1 MIRRL
6 RWPPP
11 GLGLGTPLNLALLS
25 DKARAGFGRTLWLST
40 LLGLST
46 ATAILALDQA
56 LFEGVSLERIR
67 AVGAVSLAVR
77 GGIILYSSVA
87 EEAFFRLGVATL
99 VAWLARLALTAFWRH
114 NPGPKSLPE
123 WVGVFA
129 AAIWF
134 GLAHVGNLPDV
145 AHPVARAVTINGVA
159 GLALGWLYWWRGL
172 EAAVLTHM
180 LAIAVLYLGV
190 PALLGPG

>member
-145 AHPVARAVTINGVA
+145 EHPVLRALTLNGFAGVA
-159 GLALGWLYWWRGL
+159 FGWWYWVRGL
-172 EAAVLTHM
+172 EAAIVAH
-180 LAIAVLYLGV
+180 LAANALVYLV
-190 PALLGPG
+190 VATLLQA

>member
-6 RWPPP
+6 RWPPA

-99 VAWLARLALTAFWRH
+99 VAWLVRLALTALWRH
-114 NPGPKSLPE
+114 NPGPKILPE
-123 WVGVFA
+123 WIGVFA

-134 GLAHVGNLPDV
+134 GLAHVGNLPGV
-145 AHPVARAVTINGVA
+145 EHPVLRALTLNGLAGVA
-159 GLALGWLYWWRGL
+159 FGWWYWVRGL
-172 EAAVLTHM
+172 EAAIVAH
-180 LAIAVLYLGV
+180 LAANGLVYLV
-190 PALLGPG
+190 VATLLQA

>member
-1 MIRRL
+1 MRR
-6 RWPPP
+6 RWPPAP
-11 GLGLGTPLNLALLS
+11 LGLGTPLNLALASPETRPLLRRS
-25 DKARAGFGRTLWLST
+25 AGLVLAAGVLLPV
-40 LLGLST
+40 LMLGLDG
-46 ATAILALDQA
+46 L
-56 LFEGVSLERIR
+56 LFAGASLERVRELGSRPAGWIVLVVVYSG
-67 AVGAVSLAVR
+67 VG
-77 GGIILYSSVA
+77 
-87 EEAFFRLGVATL
+87 EELVYRLGISTL
-99 VAWLARLALTAFWRH
+99 VAWAAHRLLGRQRPPAR
-114 NPGPKSLPE
+114 P
-123 WVGVFA
+123 A
-129 AAIWF
+129 AQWIGIAVAAWLF